1 MVGLIRRRP
10 ETLKRKLL
18 LKMAEAWSSVT
29 GEPIEDVVMFLVE
42 IPGYQALEKGVL
54 LPEADEEFA
63 ALQADA

>member
-1 MVGLIRRRP
+1 
-10 ETLKRKLL
+10 
-18 LKMAEAWSSVT
+18 MAEAWSSVT